1 VPALLGAGGSRFE
14 QLKDSAEPVGGLGAF
29 LERYIGECA
38 GAVGP
43 QCRSSAA
50 GFRTRARSK
59 KFYMLLGEESAS
71 SLSIGS
77 FDSAQGQFTLQVI
90 PFFSSGPYALTHGAP
105 KKTDA
110 DGNPLLPLLL
120 VRAKAGEDWSA
131 DRVQRLIASRAFRVE
146 VIFTPEDVW
155 TLARKRGGKI
165 HGVKTRFQAL
175 QVTHARTGEV
185 LALWETR

>member
-1 VPALLGAGGSRFE
+1 M
-14 QLKDSAEPVGGLGAF
+14 GGLGGF

-43 QCRSSAA
+43 QCRSNAA
-50 GFRTRARSK
+50 GFRSKARSK
-59 KFYMLLGEESAS
+59 KFYMLVGEESANA
-71 SLSIGS
+71 LSIGS
-77 FDSAQGQFTLQVI
+77 FDSAQGEFTLQVI

-105 KKTDA
+105 KTTDV

-120 VRAKAGEDWSA
+120 VRAKAAEDWSA
-131 DRVQRLIASRAFRVE
+131 ERVQRLIASRAFRVE
-146 VIFTPEDVW
+146 VIFTPQEVW

-175 QVTHARTGEV
+175 QVTNARTGEV
-185 LALWETR
+185 VAFWETG